1 MVECLGDTEAIVE
14 WPEGT
19 ERLLWTWHVVEEIR
33 RLLWNVLER
42 TNSVLECSRR
52 HWEPAVECR
61 GARRDAWGQKVARW
75 RGSRGGFLAAGPG
88 SLLPL
93 VSWASEIGPGA
104 PGASGSPRPCRWVAS
119 LRPGLGRVR
128 GRQGG
133 VVEGLTRRSPS
144 VLPQGPWPRSRSG
157 GVAPTPAGA
166 AAASGC
172 ICLCGAGRG
181 TCGWRTRGRRRA
193 AGRAP

>member
-1 MVECLGDTEAIVE
+1 M
-14 WPEGT
+14 
-19 ERLLWTWHVVEEIR
+19 
-33 RLLWNVLER
+33 
-42 TNSVLECSRR
+42 ECSREDGLR
-52 HWEPAVECR
+52 SGMFQKALGASCGMQRGQAGRLGSEGGPMAWKQRRVPGCWAWVPPAPR
-61 GARRDAWGQKVARW
+61 LLGLRDRAWGPRSF
-75 RGSRGGFLAAGPG
+75 RLST
-88 SLLPL
+88 S
-93 VSWASEIGPGA
+93 VS
-104 PGASGSPRPCRWVAS
+104 WVAS